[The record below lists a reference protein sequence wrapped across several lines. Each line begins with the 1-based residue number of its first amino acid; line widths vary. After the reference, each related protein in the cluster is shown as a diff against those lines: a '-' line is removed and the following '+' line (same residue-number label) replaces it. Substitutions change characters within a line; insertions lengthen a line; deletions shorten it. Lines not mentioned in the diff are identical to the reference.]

1 MTTSKWSS
9 ANGSARDP
17 VSGFRPRL
25 DAAPPLA
32 TLPLLRRA
40 EEGDMST
47 IERAEPAAADDF
59 ADVYQD
65 QLAAVWRYV
74 RSRVWAYHDA
84 QDVTAEVFTRAWRAW
99 PSYDSRRGPVAPW
112 LFRIAQRTVVDWLRR
127 RERRQA
133 SPASGMPALEGA
145 PASLTESIE
154 AALLDEEVL
163 TRLGWALAELSE
175 RERDCVALRF
185 AGGLKMAEIAE
196 VLGSSTGAAKMAVSR
211 AIRHLADSMAR
222 LEVESAEEAPVA
234 LDELIEELVVEGR
247 MAVPSERLQELMVH
261 LSAVHQ
267 PPLPRELPGRVA
279 ACVACA
285 GRIRAPD
292 EATAEAAGRS
302 GRTGGLLDALGIAP
316 LTGFSWAALAPICLS
331 CTVYPLGTAI
341 ISLGLG
347 VDVITGVHLFTVA
360 TGPLVLWVLFRHR
373 RRHRDPFGIWIAGV
387 GALGLAI
394 HLALHVLPGL
404 EAGWPFTISD
414 QAGTALVLAGAL
426 VDWHAMRSWMG
437 NQREKLAA
445 VAPALAAGTVA

>member
-1 MTTSKWSS
+1 M
-9 ANGSARDP
+9 
-17 VSGFRPRL
+17 
-25 DAAPPLA
+25 
-32 TLPLLRRA
+32 RA
-40 EEGDMST
+40 
-47 IERAEPAAADDF
+47 IERVGPAAADDF

-65 QLAAVWRYV
+65 HLAAVWRYV

-99 PSYDSRRGPVAPW
+99 PSYDPRRGPVAPW
-112 LFRIAQRTVVDWLRR
+112 LFRIAQRTVVDWQRR
-127 RERRQA
+127 RERREA
-133 SPASGMPALEGA
+133 APASGMPALEGA
-145 PASLTESIE
+145 PASLGESIE
-154 AALLDEEVL
+154 AALLDDEVL

-196 VLGSSTGAAKMAVSR
+196 VLGTSTGAAKMAVSR
-211 AIRHLADSMAR
+211 AVRHLADSMAR
-222 LEVESAEEAPVA
+222 LEREGAEEAPVA
-234 LDELIEELVVEGR
+234 LDALIEELVVEGR
-247 MAVPSERLQELMVH
+247 AAVPSERLQELIVH

-316 LTGFSWAALAPICLS
+316 LTGFSWAALAPVCLA

-341 ISLGLG
+341 IGLGLG
-347 VDVITGVHLFTVA
+347 ADVITGLHLFTVA
-360 TGPLVLWVLFRHR
+360 TGPLVVWVLVRHF
-373 RRHRDPFGIWIAGV
+373 RRHQDPFAIWIAAV
-387 GALGLAI
+387 GALALAV
-394 HLALHVLPGL
+394 HFALHALPGL
-404 EAGWPFTISD
+404 EDGLGFTISD

-426 VDWHAMRSWMG
+426 VDWLAMRRWVTG
-437 NQREKLAA
+437 QREKLAA
-445 VAPALAAGTVA
+445 VAPALAASGVA